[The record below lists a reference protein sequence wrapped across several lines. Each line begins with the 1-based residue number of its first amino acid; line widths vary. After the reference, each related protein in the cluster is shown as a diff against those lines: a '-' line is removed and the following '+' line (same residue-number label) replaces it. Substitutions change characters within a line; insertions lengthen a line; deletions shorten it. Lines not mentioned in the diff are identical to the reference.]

1 MKAEIHT
8 PDVSTKLEFI
18 VSDKTTAEIG
28 ATLIETGKVLL
39 ALANG
44 TKVIHVGYDSVL
56 LKNWWA
62 TLHYSEFTDDDIEEC
77 FESPI
82 FLDIM
87 RDVNDKCYTINI
99 HPDFKE
105 FVQTGRPLKE
115 YAIEQLEKM
124 RAVWKRKAR
133 S

>member
-1 MKAEIHT
+1 MMKAEIHT

-44 TKVIHVGYDSVL
+44 MKVIRVGYDSAL

-62 TLHYSEFTDDDIEEC
+62 TLHYSEFTDDDIEEY

-87 RDVNDKCYTINI
+87 CDANDKCYTINI
-99 HPDFKE
+99 HPDFKK

-124 RAVWKRKAR
+124 RAVLGK
-133 S
+133 